1 MSCVLKGKHGG
12 KITRGR
18 DKVSLSKISFQLNLG
33 KKNTCQKTPCMDL
46 DCFLYRILI
55 QDMEQY
61 TLKLFCFFLRNQ
73 SFIIYKIQILPLIN
87 SYISLCKNYEE
98 KKNLINHFSH

>member
-18 DKVSLSKISFQLNLG
+18 DKASLSKISFQLNLG

-46 DCFLYRILI
+46 DCF
-55 QDMEQY
+55 
-61 TLKLFCFFLRNQ
+61 
-73 SFIIYKIQILPLIN
+73 FI
-87 SYISLCKNYEE
+87 
-98 KKNLINHFSH
+98 